1 MIFKHMHSQSKT
13 INAQQML
20 STKNESTLN
29 EGKRSQTCYK
39 MRRKYN
45 ITK

>member
-1 MIFKHMHSQSKT
+1 MHSQSKT
-13 INAQQML
+13 INAQQMF
-20 STKNESTLN
+20 SAKNRSTLK